1 MAFISQAD
9 ELIKSGTTEIENKFI
24 TKYLP
29 VLDAQAVKVYL
40 FALYVCRGGL
50 SYTAEDF
57 AQKLGM
63 TVEEITGLFEYLEE
77 FELAAVTCR
86 SPFEVKLLGARN
98 EYGSPKKLKPEKY
111 ASFTRAV
118 QDVITGRMISTNE
131 FMDYFYLMDE
141 YSIEQNAMLMIIN
154 YCVNL
159 KGNDIR
165 AAYIKKVV
173 KSFAEEGATTA
184 GKVEEKLSSYTS
196 STPSLVKIFSA
207 VPINRKPDVDDNAL
221 YEKWTGELG
230 FTDEAIISAAK
241 YFKAKSTERI
251 DAALEELYKNR
262 KFDVKEIEDYCR
274 ERNSLYA
281 VARDVAKA
289 LGVYMQDASPYVE
302 KYVGAWRDMGFDGE
316 TLLMIADYCFMQ
328 GRNTFERM
336 DDYVRTLWSEG
347 VITCKAVTDKLERI
361 AADDKFIKQLLTRCG
376 LTRKIIDYDRQC
388 LARWREWNFS
398 DETLLAAADSAQGKN
413 NPVAYMNAVL
423 SSWKAEGIT
432 APPARDAAAV
442 SGGESSRAII
452 ERHYYDLRAA
462 AQARADRALAKAMK
476 DERYARIRKEIN
488 SLSIRQAFAEVGD
501 AARAEELSRRIA
513 TLKKEA
519 GKVLAELGLEESD
532 FTPKYKCE
540 LCRDTGYDASG
551 RQCRCLKKFIE
562 ANNL

>member
-50 SYTAEDF
+50 GYTAQDF

-63 TVEEITGLFEYLEE
+63 TEQEIIGLFEYLEE
-77 FELAAVTCR
+77 FELAAVTSR

-207 VPINRKPDVDDNAL
+207 VPISRKPDVDDNAL

-230 FTDEAIISAAK
+230 FTDEAIICAAK

-251 DAALEELYKNR
+251 DAAMEELYKNR

-281 VARDVAKA
+281 AARDVAKA

-302 KYVGAWRDMGFDGE
+302 NYVGAWRDMGFDGE
-316 TLLMIADYCFMQ
+316 TLLITERRRDHLQGGHRQTRAHSRRRQIHKTAADAL
-328 GRNTFERM
+328 
-336 DDYVRTLWSEG
+336 RTDEKDNRPRQAMSG
-347 VITCKAVTDKLERI
+347 ALER
-361 AADDKFIKQLLTRCG
+361 
-376 LTRKIIDYDRQC
+376 
-388 LARWREWNFS
+388 
-398 DETLLAAADSAQGKN
+398 
-413 NPVAYMNAVL
+413 V
-423 SSWKAEGIT
+423 
-432 APPARDAAAV
+432 
-442 SGGESSRAII
+442 
-452 ERHYYDLRAA
+452 
-462 AQARADRALAKAMK
+462 
-476 DERYARIRKEIN
+476 
-488 SLSIRQAFAEVGD
+488 
-501 AARAEELSRRIA
+501 EL
-513 TLKKEA
+513 
-519 GKVLAELGLEESD
+519 
-532 FTPKYKCE
+532 F
-540 LCRDTGYDASG
+540 
-551 RQCRCLKKFIE
+551 
-562 ANNL
+562 